1 MFMLLP
7 CMLSGCGA
15 IIVAGAGAGAY
26 TYYSGNVTRTYTAE
40 YQKTINTC
48 LKVLSQMELR
58 VVNRSG
64 DEFKTKIESG
74 RYDDTDIT
82 IEIEKIGSN
91 LSRVNIRTGLIGV
104 DQKTESEFIHERI
117 ASQLDEKVTPVVVIS
132 PDSHK
137 VKFSP
142 SDAGGVTATGSYKKS
157 RSFEREQNVISPESS
172 LPESTQQIIP
182 ARKPL
187 YIFYKDKE
195 IEIPRSSLTQ
205 LESIIDFLLN
215 NQSSTVEIESYTDSQ
230 GKAEDN
236 LSLSWKR
243 AKVINEYLVQKG
255 IHYERITARGF
266 GASNFLWS
274 NRTETLRKMNRRV
287 VLYVNQ

>member
-15 IIVAGAGAGAY
+15 IIVAGVGAGAY
-26 TYYSGNVTRTYTAE
+26 TYYSGNVTRTYTAG
-40 YQKTINTC
+40 YQKTIDTC
-48 LKVLSQMELR
+48 LKVLSQMEIGI
-58 VVNRSG
+58 VNKSG
-64 DEFKTKIESG
+64 DEFKTKIESKH
-74 RYDDTDIT
+74 YDDTDIT

-91 LSRVNIRTGLIGV
+91 LSRVNIRSGLIGA
-104 DQKTESEFIHERI
+104 DQKTDSEFIHERI
-117 ASQLDEKVTPVVVIS
+117 ATELEKKVAPVVVIS
-132 PDSHK
+132 PDSYK

-142 SDAGGVTATGSYKKS
+142 SDAVGVTAAGSYNKNKNY
-157 RSFEREQNVISPESS
+157 EHEQNVISPEPST
-172 LPESTQQIIP
+172 LESTQQIIP
-182 ARKPL
+182 ERKPL

-195 IEIPRSSLTQ
+195 IEIPQNYLTQ
-205 LESIIDFLLN
+205 IQSIIDFLLD

-230 GKAEDN
+230 GEAEDN

-255 IHYERITARGF
+255 IPYERITARGF

-274 NRTETLRKMNRRV
+274 NKTETLRKMNRRV
-287 VLYVNQ
+287 VLYVNP